1 MPDAEP
7 TRKALEK
14 LVHDLRTPLGVAIGY
29 MRLLRDR
36 RLSAPEDQQR
46 ALLQTV
52 DALGAMSGL
61 CQDAA
66 SFAAT
71 AGAGDDTI
79 VVISA
84 AELAAEVGGQLPP
97 PLAFTDVDN
106 DLNGGVRVRKG
117 GVTAKAVAALLSK
130 GGMSSEGTPSTD
142 IIVKVQDAH
151 LSFVSGTPAQREAM
165 RLGERRAFD
174 PWRAGPGLA
183 VPLACLEV
191 TRVSGQVVTEA
202 AASTAI
208 AVMLPLEISPS

>member
-1 MPDAEP
+1 VPDAEQ

-29 MRLLRDR
+29 MRLLRDH

-46 ALLQTV
+46 AMVQTV

-71 AGAGDDTI
+71 AAAGDETI
-79 VVISA
+79 VSISA

-97 PLAFTDVDN
+97 PLAFAHIDN
-106 DLNGGVRVRKG
+106 DLAGVVRVRKG
-117 GVTAKAVAALLSK
+117 GATARAVAALLSR
-130 GGMSSEGTPSTD
+130 GLGSDATPSTD
-142 IIVKVQDAH
+142 IIVGVQDAH
-151 LSFVSGTPAQREAM
+151 LSFVSGTPAQREAI

-191 TRVSGQVVTEA
+191 ARVSGQVLSEPA
-202 AASTAI
+202 ATTAI
-208 AVMLPLEISPS
+208 AVMLPLETSPS